1 MLKSAL
7 MTTAGIII
15 GAGANSALHA
25 QSSVPYYLVAAI
37 NVKDQ
42 KAYEDSGVDK
52 VRNAIT
58 GLSGGK
64 LIAGGYNKATVLDG
78 TLDANRFLIFQFAN
92 KATLDKAWTEYI
104 KPWQMSEH
112 VRKLADFHT
121 ISVEGVE
128 QK

>member
-7 MTTAGIII
+7 LMTAGIAI
-15 GAGANSALHA
+15 GFGANAVLA

-58 GLSGGK
+58 GISGGK

-78 TLDANRFLIFQFAN
+78 TLDANRLLIFRFAD
-92 KATLDKAWTEYI
+92 KATLDKAWAEHI

>member
-1 MLKSAL
+1 M
-7 MTTAGIII
+7 
-15 GAGANSALHA
+15 
-25 QSSVPYYLVAAI
+25 
-37 NVKDQ
+37 
-42 KAYEDSGVDK
+42 
-52 VRNAIT
+52 
-58 GLSGGK
+58 
-64 LIAGGYNKATVLDG
+64 IAGGYNKATVLDG

-92 KATLDKAWTEYI
+92 KATLDKAWTEHI